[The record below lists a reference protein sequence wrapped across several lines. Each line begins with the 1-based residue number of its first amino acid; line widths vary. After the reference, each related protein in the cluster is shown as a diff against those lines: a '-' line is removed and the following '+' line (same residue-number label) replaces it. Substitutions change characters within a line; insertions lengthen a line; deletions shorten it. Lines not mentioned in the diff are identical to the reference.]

1 VKQGNVPAEVS
12 SFVGRRH
19 QVQEIKSSLA
29 ASRMVTLVGPGGVG
43 KTRLALRAA
52 ADVQRRVVD
61 GVWLVEFGG
70 HSDAELV
77 TRAVMTSM
85 GLRDE
90 SGQWPVSRLIDHI
103 GTKNLLLILDNCEH
117 LLDACAVLAD
127 ALLHEAAEL
136 RILATSRQPLGISGE
151 RVVPVHPL
159 TLPADGAPM
168 ELARVAQSEAVAL
181 LVERAS
187 AAGGGFMLNEAN
199 MSSVVELTR
208 RLDGIPLAIELAAGR
223 LRSLG
228 VKQLVERLNDRFHL
242 LVGGSAA
249 APVRQQTLEAAI
261 AWSHDLLH
269 CEEKAVLRR
278 LAVFPGSFTLDAAEN
293 VCPSGAVFSS
303 DVMAAL
309 TALVDRSFISFEP
322 TSDGGRYRL
331 HETMREFALLRVRE
345 AAEENICRRAHLSYF
360 AGMCRRADSDGL
372 EANDETTFAFLQA
385 LELEADNIRGAL
397 RYCLTEPDAADLG
410 LEMAAGL
417 GRYWSNRALSEG
429 VHWIESLLQRR
440 GGNELA
446 RCRALFVRSYLA
458 VAQGDHAAGLETVAE
473 AAHMARDLKAHV
485 LLVRILAIKAALQV
499 MDANL
504 PAARRSSSEAQALA
518 DLLGDDIAQ
527 IAAAQSQAL
536 IASLDGEF
544 ERMRDIGLGA
554 ADRCRRVREIYM
566 LSTHLTSVGVASMML
581 GENSA
586 AESALVEA
594 LKATLVIDDRPGLV
608 LRLQA
613 LAGNA
618 AMAGHAERAAMLL
631 GVAEMLRIEGG
642 YRVSPFIRPLVE
654 KAATLARS
662 QLGDKRYA
670 RAFDDGAQ
678 LDHEAA
684 VALGMGLGLK
694 TVRKADLHVSADPL
708 SKREREVAGLA
719 AEGLSNKE
727 IAARLFVSERT
738 VETHIHNILNKLGLS
753 SRTGIGNWV

>member
-1 VKQGNVPAEVS
+1 
-12 SFVGRRH
+12 
-19 QVQEIKSSLA
+19 
-29 ASRMVTLVGPGGVG
+29 
-43 KTRLALRAA
+43 
-52 ADVQRRVVD
+52 
-61 GVWLVEFGG
+61 
-70 HSDAELV
+70 
-77 TRAVMTSM
+77 
-85 GLRDE
+85 
-90 SGQWPVSRLIDHI
+90 
-103 GTKNLLLILDNCEH
+103 
-117 LLDACAVLAD
+117 
-127 ALLHEAAEL
+127 
-136 RILATSRQPLGISGE
+136 
-151 RVVPVHPL
+151 
-159 TLPADGAPM
+159 
-168 ELARVAQSEAVAL
+168 
-181 LVERAS
+181 
-187 AAGGGFMLNEAN
+187 
-199 MSSVVELTR
+199 
-208 RLDGIPLAIELAAGR
+208 
-223 LRSLG
+223 
-228 VKQLVERLNDRFHL
+228 
-242 LVGGSAA
+242 
-249 APVRQQTLEAAI
+249 
-261 AWSHDLLH
+261 
-269 CEEKAVLRR
+269 
-278 LAVFPGSFTLDAAEN
+278 
-293 VCPSGAVFSS
+293 
-303 DVMAAL
+303 
-309 TALVDRSFISFEP
+309 
-322 TSDGGRYRL
+322 
-331 HETMREFALLRVRE
+331 
-345 AAEENICRRAHLSYF
+345 
-360 AGMCRRADSDGL
+360 
-372 EANDETTFAFLQA
+372 
-385 LELEADNIRGAL
+385 
-397 RYCLTEPDAADLG
+397 
-410 LEMAAGL
+410 
-417 GRYWSNRALSEG
+417 
-429 VHWIESLLQRR
+429 
-440 GGNELA
+440 
-446 RCRALFVRSYLA
+446 
-458 VAQGDHAAGLETVAE
+458 
-473 AAHMARDLKAHV
+473 MARDLKAHV